1 MTFHFTALPPLSL
14 YVHIPWCVRKCPYC
28 DFNSHE
34 SKGDIPEQSYVRAL
48 LADLDQEL
56 ERLQGRPVQS
66 IFLGGGTPS
75 LFSPQSIENLLTG
88 IGNRMTLAAD
98 LEVTM
103 EVNPGTME
111 QGKFAEFHAAGINRL
126 SIGVQSFE
134 SQLLQRIGRIH
145 GREEAVRAAETA
157 QFAGFK
163 NFNLDLMYG
172 LPGQHQHQALDDLR
186 LAMQFG
192 PGHLSWYQLT
202 IEPNTRFYHQPP
214 RLPGEALIESMQEE
228 GQRLLEQNGYAQYE
242 VSAYARH
249 GQRCRH
255 NLNYWHFG
263 DYLGIGAGAHGKVTD
278 LDRHRITRTWKY
290 KHPKDYLTQAG
301 KGSPTAG
308 ERVLKPS
315 DAVLEFMLN
324 ALRLRDGF
332 TGRLFEQTTG
342 LPFQVTAEA
351 LMTAQQLGMIEPVAA
366 KGTTPSTLPTA
377 VRPTPRGHRFLNDLM
392 ALFLPE
398 EKNRDAGCTG

>member
-34 SKGDIPEQSYVRAL
+34 SKGDIPEQRYVRAL

-134 SQLLQRIGRIH
+134 PQLLQRIGRIH

-186 LAMQFG
+186 LAMQFR

-202 IEPNTRFYHQPP
+202 IEPNTHFYHRPP

-278 LDRHRITRTWKY
+278 
-290 KHPKDYLTQAG
+290 
-301 KGSPTAG
+301 
-308 ERVLKPS
+308 
-315 DAVLEFMLN
+315 
-324 ALRLRDGF
+324 
-332 TGRLFEQTTG
+332 
-342 LPFQVTAEA
+342 
-351 LMTAQQLGMIEPVAA
+351 
-366 KGTTPSTLPTA
+366 
-377 VRPTPRGHRFLNDLM
+377 
-392 ALFLPE
+392 
-398 EKNRDAGCTG
+398 